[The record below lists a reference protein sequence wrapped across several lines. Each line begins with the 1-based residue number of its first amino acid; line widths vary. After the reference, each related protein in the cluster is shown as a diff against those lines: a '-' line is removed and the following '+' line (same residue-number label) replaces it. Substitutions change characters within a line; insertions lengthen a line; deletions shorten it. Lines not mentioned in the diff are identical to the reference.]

1 MFTGII
7 RHLGTVQQTAPKND
21 GLILTVQAPNLF
33 HKSHAG
39 DSIAINGV
47 CLTVVANTDDQ
58 ATFELGAETL
68 RKTTFAQVR
77 PEALVNIEFPMRIGD
92 TFDGHFVQG
101 HVDGTATITSLRP
114 DGETTWMTIEL
125 PTDLARLTTHK
136 GSISVDG
143 VSLTVAEKQ
152 GNNISIMLLPY
163 TVQNTAFSK
172 MKQGN
177 SVNIETDMLA
187 RHVAELMKN
196 LS

>member
-7 RHLGTVQQTAPKND
+7 RHLGTVQQATIKNE
-21 GLILTVQAPNLF
+21 GLILTVQTPNLF
-33 HKSHAG
+33 HKSHPG

-47 CLTVVANTDDQ
+47 CLTVVSHTDDQ
-58 ATFELGAETL
+58 AIFELGPETL

-77 PEALVNIEFPMRIGD
+77 QSSTVNIEFPMRIGD
-92 TFDGHFVQG
+92 MFDGHFVQG
-101 HVDGTATITSLRP
+101 HVDGIATITSLRP
-114 DGETTWMTIEL
+114 DGETTWITVEL
-125 PTDLARLTTHK
+125 PADLARLTTHK
-136 GSISVDG
+136 GSITVDG

-152 GNNISIMLLPY
+152 GNAISIMLLPY
-163 TVQNTAFSK
+163 TVQNTAFSD
-172 MKQGN
+172 MKQGD